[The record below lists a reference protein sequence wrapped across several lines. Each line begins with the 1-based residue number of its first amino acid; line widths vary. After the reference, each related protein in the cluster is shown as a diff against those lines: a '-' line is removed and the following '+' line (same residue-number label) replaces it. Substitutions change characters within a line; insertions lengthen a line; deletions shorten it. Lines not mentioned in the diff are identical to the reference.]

1 MVMTTLE
8 NLKIEVEG
16 KIEASLAKGIALSAG
31 DRAKIHELYATAHQH
46 FANANKRSMSDPMGK
61 GNAFPLGV
69 GFTKM
74 TRRKERNIDASVR
87 RAGEAVVLFKK
98 GNQLQEGA
106 EKLLAGKGTEAN
118 LKTKAERRASMQ
130 RDLVKLLLG
139 NAKGHK
145 LGQFTIER
153 VNKDRD
159 GYPATFTFSGE
170 GVIAGVLDK
179 MDVVKDYFAGDK
191 AAFRELVDRT
201 KAEFEKSPA

>member
-118 LKTKAERRASMQ
+118 SPLSASTRTVMATQ
-130 RDLVKLLLG
+130 LLSLFLVK
-139 NAKGHK
+139 
-145 LGQFTIER
+145 
-153 VNKDRD
+153 V
-159 GYPATFTFSGE
+159 
-170 GVIAGVLDK
+170 
-179 MDVVKDYFAGDK
+179 
-191 AAFRELVDRT
+191 
-201 KAEFEKSPA
+201 